1 MNSELLSGFRCSL
14 VEEAIFEGFEA
25 CSDSAQCSD
34 SLDSATANLDAFSG
48 VEDIACSEQ
57 RESVQTDDYWKD
69 TGHPKIAVLAWN
81 HADVADGRLV
91 MVAGEV
97 EIGIVERSEC

>member
-1 MNSELLSGFRCSL
+1 MQDWPRLGQLASEFLSGLLCSL
-14 VEEAIFEGFEA
+14 VEKAIFKALEA

-34 SLDSATANLDAFSG
+34 SLDSVTANLDALSG

-57 RESVQTDDYWKD
+57 RESVQTDGYWED
-69 TGHPKIAVLAWN
+69 TGHPKIAVLSWN
-81 HADVADGRLV
+81 HANVPDGRLV

-97 EIGIVERSEC
+97 